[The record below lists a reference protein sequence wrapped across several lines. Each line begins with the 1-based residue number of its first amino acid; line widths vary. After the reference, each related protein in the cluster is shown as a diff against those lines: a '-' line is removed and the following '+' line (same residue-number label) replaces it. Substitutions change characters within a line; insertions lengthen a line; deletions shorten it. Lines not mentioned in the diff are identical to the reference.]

1 MVVTSILKVLMT
13 NGQGFHKVIGC
24 CVFLIRLICDEIFS
38 GVMSYSSEYVCVILR
53 VLILK

>member
-1 MVVTSILKVLMT
+1 MVVTSLLKVLMT
-13 NGQGFHKVIGC
+13 NGQGFHKVIRC

-38 GVMSYSSEYVCVILR
+38 GAMSYSSEYVCVILC